1 MCMRMC
7 CSRLNLKWTT
17 VIRLGEQVREA
28 AVFQLRHDRMV
39 LYQEGSFFFRVR
51 DYSVVLCGIA
61 QRNACAH
68 HCTADMPMGLKKDEI
83 NTHKSTLIYLRKKN
97 QIEPNSCL
105 RQLT

>member
-51 DYSVVLCGIA
+51 DYSVVLCVLHREMRARTTVLPTCRWGS
-61 QRNACAH
+61 
-68 HCTADMPMGLKKDEI
+68 KKM
-83 NTHKSTLIYLRKKN
+83 K
-97 QIEPNSCL
+97 
-105 RQLT
+105 